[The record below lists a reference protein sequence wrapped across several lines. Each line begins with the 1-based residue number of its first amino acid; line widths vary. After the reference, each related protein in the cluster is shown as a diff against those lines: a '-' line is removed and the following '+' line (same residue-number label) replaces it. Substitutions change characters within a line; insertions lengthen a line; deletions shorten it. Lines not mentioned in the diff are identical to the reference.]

1 MKTKT
6 SQKGDAYST
15 DLRQKVLKAKDDN
28 GWTQQQTGEFFG
40 IGEATIYRWERLKR
54 ERGGVAPRPHGGG
67 APRKVLAEHEAALR
81 EILGEKN
88 DLTLAELKRALQ
100 ERTGLDV
107 SPAAV
112 WDALDRMGFTL
123 KKRR

>member
-1 MKTKT
+1 M
-6 SQKGDAYST
+6 D
-15 DLRQKVLKAKDDN
+15 
-28 GWTQQQTGEFFG
+28 
-40 IGEATIYRWERLKR
+40 
-54 ERGGVAPRPHGGG
+54 PRPHGGG
-67 APRKVLAEHEAALR
+67 APRKVLEKHEAALR
-81 EILGEKN
+81 QLLDEKN

-112 WDALDRMGFTL
+112 WDAIDRLGFTL